1 MWILQFA
8 TFFGFL
14 GIYGQSFFFT
24 DYVAETVYN
33 GDITAPSNSTA
44 YENYTEGVRIG
55 SLAFGVSALFSL
67 IVSLLLGPIMK
78 VLGIRLTYV
87 TSYVI
92 LMLQS
97 GIMIFSR
104 NVIVLFLLAPAMF
117 YTTIILLT
125 IPFTLL
131 SEYEAKSILLRK
143 IWPYTDKNLIGRAC
157 SILIIA
163 LLLSQTV
170 ALLTNGPLK
179 ELYGGAESVMI
190 ITCASS
196 FVGAVIA
203 CFVTVPPKQDSKK
216 KSFKSKTI
224 AEETEL

>member
-1 MWILQFA
+1 
-8 TFFGFL
+8 
-14 GIYGQSFFFT
+14 
-24 DYVAETVYN
+24 
-33 GDITAPSNSTA
+33 
-44 YENYTEGVRIG
+44 
-55 SLAFGVSALFSL
+55 
-67 IVSLLLGPIMK
+67 
-78 VLGIRLTYV
+78 
-87 TSYVI
+87 
-92 LMLQS
+92 
-97 GIMIFSR
+97 MIFNR
-104 NVIVLFLLAPAMF
+104 NIVVLFVLSATMLCNSV
-117 YTTIILLT
+117 LLT
-125 IPFTLL
+125 TVPFILISQYGT
-131 SEYEAKSILLRK
+131 KSILLRK

-179 ELYGGAESVMI
+179 ELYGGAESGMI